1 VNSACGRSAYGFV
14 LFCRSDLSKDQMI
27 VDLSIKTKILFW
39 GGVALGSMSV
49 GILGYAVVR
58 YVGLTYLS
66 IYYVTS
72 VNCILLIMVDFRIF

>member
-1 VNSACGRSAYGFV
+1 
-14 LFCRSDLSKDQMI
+14 MI

-39 GGVALGSMSV
+39 GGIALGSMSV

-72 VNCILLIMVDFRIF
+72 VMFCILLIVAGFRIS